1 MESYVKFPVLVSLG
15 TPDISQNDQID
26 RSPIFQARYLYR
38 VLTECCQIFNIG
50 KEHSYLGGK
59 PPKFA
64 INEILSLLFS

>member
-1 MESYVKFPVLVSLG
+1 MFH
-15 TPDISQNDQID
+15 
-26 RSPIFQARYLYR
+26 ARYLYR